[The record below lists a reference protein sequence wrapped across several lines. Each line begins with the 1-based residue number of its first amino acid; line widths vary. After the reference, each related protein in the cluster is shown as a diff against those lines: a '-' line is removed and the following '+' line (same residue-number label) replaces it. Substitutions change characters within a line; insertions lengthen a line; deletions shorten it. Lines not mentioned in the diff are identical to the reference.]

1 MMYTN
6 EEVTEINR
14 FGVHITIFKS
24 GNVYIATSGDI
35 HIIRAKNVFENCVNI
50 IIK

>member
-1 MMYTN
+1 MMYSN

-24 GNVYIATSGDI
+24 GNVYLATSGDI
-35 HIIRAKNVFENCVNI
+35 HIIRAKNVFEDCVDMI
-50 IIK
+50 IQ